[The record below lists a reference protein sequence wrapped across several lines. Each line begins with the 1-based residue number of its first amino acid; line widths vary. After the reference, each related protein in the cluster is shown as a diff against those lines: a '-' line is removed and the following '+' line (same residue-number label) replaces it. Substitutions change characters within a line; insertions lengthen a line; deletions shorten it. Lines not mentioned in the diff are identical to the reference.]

1 MSNLTRAAVV
11 NFLVQ
16 SLVVCAFL
24 AAWEITAR
32 SKLINPFLLPA
43 LSDVLER
50 IGKDVASGVALVD
63 LSLTLYRA
71 LVGFAFAAVI
81 GIPLGVLMAR
91 VAPIRW
97 FFDPLISAGFP
108 MPKIAF
114 LPIFVLWFGLF
125 DVSKIVMVAFSS
137 IFPVVAAAYAGTQG
151 VDKWPLWSA
160 RALGAKERE
169 LLWEV
174 VLPMAMPQILT
185 GLQIALPVALIT
197 TVVTEMLMSGTGI
210 GGSMINAGRFADS
223 VGVFAGIVEIA
234 IVGILVIRG
243 VEIVRRRILVWH
255 AETRAET

>member
-1 MSNLTRAAVV
+1 
-11 NFLVQ
+11 
-16 SLVVCAFL
+16 
-24 AAWEITAR
+24 
-32 SKLINPFLLPA
+32 
-43 LSDVLER
+43 
-50 IGKDVASGVALVD
+50 
-63 LSLTLYRA
+63 
-71 LVGFAFAAVI
+71 
-81 GIPLGVLMAR
+81 MAR

-97 FFDPLISAGFP
+97 FFDPLLSAGFP

-125 DVSKIVMVAFSS
+125 DVSKIVMVAFSA
-137 IFPVVAAAYAGTQG
+137 IFPVVASTYQGTQG

-174 VLPMAMPQILT
+174 ILPLAMPQILT

-234 IVGILVIRG
+234 IMGLVVIRG
-243 VEIVRRRILVWH
+243 VEAVRRRILVWH
-255 AETRAET
+255 AETRVAA